1 MKFEQLLMT
10 RLLISLLMM
19 IPMFAGAVAVKDVE
33 NVHVKNRT
41 RYVTDMA
48 GMLSPQAVARIDSL
62 MADAWRQSSAE
73 PVVVIVDNLDG
84 EDIDDYATELFELW
98 KPGKKDNDNGVIL
111 LISRDDRKF
120 VIRTGYGVEGVLPDA
135 LCWTILNQ
143 TMKPYF
149 QQGDYDGG
157 VVAAATDL
165 NRVLTDEEARAE
177 LMSKYK
183 NDSEWAGADDFFKV
197 YLSICLIL
205 LVAFAVYYFCL
216 LVNSRGKDTAEAYH
230 LFEKNKLAV
239 MVLTA
244 ATLGIMAPVLIAW
257 LLTMRHIRTRRHLCS
272 NCSTPMTRLDEETD
286 NKYLTPAQD
295 AEERLNSVDY
305 DVWLCPTCNQTEII
319 PFINRQKNYSVC
331 HVCGARTA
339 ALVSDRIT
347 RQPTTMSFGQGVKTY
362 RCFNCHNMTNRTY
375 QIPKVVAPP
384 VILGGGG
391 RGFGGGG
398 GFSGGSFGGGMTG
411 GGGSRGGW

>member
-1 MKFEQLLMT
+1 MCMSRTVPAMSPTWPECSPRRLSRGSIPLWLT
-10 RLLISLLMM
+10 RGGSL
-19 IPMFAGAVAVKDVE
+19 PV
-33 NVHVKNRT
+33 
-41 RYVTDMA
+41 
-48 GMLSPQAVARIDSL
+48 
-62 MADAWRQSSAE
+62 E

-98 KPGKKDNDNGVIL
+98 KPGKKDKDNGVIL

-165 NRVLTDEEARAE
+165 NRVLTDDEARAE

-183 NDSEWAGADDFFKV
+183 NDSEGAGADDFFKV

-244 ATLGIMAPVLIAW
+244 ATLGIMGSGADCLAADNEAYPHTSPSLFQ
-257 LLTMRHIRTRRHLCS
+257 LLHTDD
-272 NCSTPMTRLDEETD
+272 TP
-286 NKYLTPAQD
+286 
-295 AEERLNSVDY
+295 
-305 DVWLCPTCNQTEII
+305 
-319 PFINRQKNYSVC
+319 
-331 HVCGARTA
+331 
-339 ALVSDRIT
+339 
-347 RQPTTMSFGQGVKTY
+347 
-362 RCFNCHNMTNRTY
+362 
-375 QIPKVVAPP
+375 
-384 VILGGGG
+384 
-391 RGFGGGG
+391 
-398 GFSGGSFGGGMTG
+398 
-411 GGGSRGGW
+411 

>member
-1 MKFEQLLMT
+1 
-10 RLLISLLMM
+10 MM
-19 IPMFAGAVAVKDVE
+19 IPVMAGAVAVKDVE
-33 NVHVKNRT
+33 NVHVRNRT

-48 GMLSPQAVARIDSL
+48 GMLSPAAVSRVDSL

-73 PVVVIVDNLDG
+73 PVIVIVDNLDG
-84 EDIDDYATELFELW
+84 ENIDDYATELFELW
-98 KPGKKDNDNGVIL
+98 KPGKKDKDNGVIM

-135 LCWTILNQ
+135 VCWTILNQ

-149 QQGDYDGG
+149 QKGDYDGG
-157 VVAAATDL
+157 VIAAAIDM
-165 NRVLTDEEARAE
+165 NRALTDEEARAE
-177 LMSKYK
+177 LMSKYD
-183 NDSEWAGADDFFKV
+183 NDSGAVDDEGNLFNGYLWFSGTLLLIFLGYYIYLLFK
-197 YLSICLIL
+197 
-205 LVAFAVYYFCL
+205 
-216 LVNSRGKDTAEAYH
+216 SRGKDTAEAYH

-257 LLTMRHIRTRRHLCS
+257 LLTMRHIRTRKHLCT
-272 NCSTPMTRLDEETD
+272 NCSTPMERLDEETD

-319 PFINRQKNYSVC
+319 PYINRQKNYSVC

-347 RQPTTMSFGQGVKTY
+347 RQPTTTAKGQGVRTY
-362 RCFNCHNMTNRTY
+362 RCFNCNNIINRPY
-375 QIPKVVAPP
+375 DIPKVVAPP
-384 VILGGGG
+384 IILGGGG
-391 RGFGGGG
+391 GGFGGGGG

>member
-1 MKFEQLLMT
+1 MLC
-10 RLLISLLMM
+10 
-19 IPMFAGAVAVKDVE
+19 GAVAVKDVD
-33 NVHVKNRT
+33 NVHVADRS

-48 GMLSPQAVARIDSL
+48 GMLSVAAVARADSL

-73 PVVVIVDNLDG
+73 PVIVIVDNLDG
-84 EDIDDYATELFELW
+84 ENIDDYATELFELW
-98 KPGKKDNDNGVIL
+98 KPGKKDKDNGVIML
-111 LISRDDRKF
+111 VSRDDRKF

-149 QQGDYDGG
+149 QRGDYDGG

-165 NRVLTDEEARAE
+165 NRALTSEEARAE
-177 LMSKYK
+177 LMSRYQ
-183 NDSEWAGADDFFKV
+183 NDAQADDEGNLFV
-197 YLSICLIL
+197 NYLIFSGVL
-205 LVAFAVYYFCL
+205 LVAFVIIYIVMLFRA
-216 LVNSRGKDTAEAYH
+216 RGKDTAEAYH
-230 LFEKNKLAV
+230 MFEKNKLLV

-244 ATLGIMAPVLIAW
+244 ATLGFLAPVLVAW
-257 LLTMRHIRTRRHLCS
+257 LLTMRHIRTRKRLCS
-272 NCSTPMTRLDEETD
+272 NCSTQMQRLDEETD

-305 DVWLCPTCNQTEII
+305 DVWLCPNCNQTEII

-339 ALVSDRIT
+339 ALVSDTIVS
-347 RQPTTMSFGQGVKTY
+347 QPTTTSRGRGVKTY
-362 RCFNCHNMTNRTY
+362 RCYNCGNTINRQY
-375 QIPKVVAPP
+375 DIPKVVAPP

-391 RGFGGGG
+391 GGGFGGGG
-398 GFSGGSFGGGMTG
+398 SFSGGSFGGGMTG

>member
-1 MKFEQLLMT
+1 MFIPLL
-10 RLLISLLMM
+10 
-19 IPMFAGAVAVKDVE
+19 AGAVAVKDVD
-33 NVHVKNRT
+33 NVHVKDRT

-48 GMLSPQAVARIDSL
+48 GMLSPGAVARVDSL

-98 KPGKKDNDNGVIL
+98 KPGKKDKDNGVIM

-149 QQGDYDGG
+149 QEGDYDGG
-157 VVAAATDL
+157 VVAAATDI
-165 NRVLTDEEARAE
+165 NRVLTEEEARAE
-177 LMSKYK
+177 LMSKYE
-183 NDSEWAGADDFFKV
+183 NDQGAGGEDDFFKV
-197 YLSICLIL
+197 YLTVCLVL
-205 LVAFAVYYFCL
+205 LVAFGVYYLCQL
-216 LVNSRGKDTAEAYH
+216 ARSRGKDTAEAYH
-230 LFEKNKLAV
+230 LFEKSKLTV

-244 ATLGIMAPVLIAW
+244 ATLGILAPVLVLW
-257 LLTMRHIRTRRHLCS
+257 LVTMRRIRTRKRLCS

-347 RQPTTMSFGQGVKTY
+347 RQPTTMSKGQGVKTY
-362 RCFNCHNMTNRTY
+362 RCFNCHNVTNHPY
-375 QIPKVVAPP
+375 ELSLIH
-384 VILGGGG
+384 I
-391 RGFGGGG
+391 
-398 GFSGGSFGGGMTG
+398 
-411 GGGSRGGW
+411 

>member
-1 MKFEQLLMT
+1 
-10 RLLISLLMM
+10 M
-19 IPMFAGAVAVKDVE
+19 IPMFAGAVAVRDVE

-48 GMLSPQAVARIDSL
+48 GMLSPAAVAKVDSL
-62 MADAWRQSSAE
+62 MADVWRQSSAE

-98 KPGKKDNDNGVIL
+98 KPGKKDKDNGVIM
-111 LISRDDRKF
+111 LISKEDRQF
-120 VIRTGYGVEGVLPDA
+120 VIRTGYGAEGVLPDV
-135 LCWTILNQ
+135 LCLAILNR

-149 QQGDYDGG
+149 QKGDYDGG

-165 NRVLTDEEARAE
+165 SRALTSEEARAE
-177 LMSKYK
+177 LMSEYR
-183 NDSEWAGADDFFKV
+183 NDAAADDEGNLFNT
-197 YLSICLIL
+197 YLWFCGLIFL
-205 LVAFAVYYFCL
+205 IFAVYYVSL
-216 LVNSRGKDTAEAYH
+216 LFSSRGKDTAEAYH

-244 ATLGIMAPVLIAW
+244 ATLGMMAPVLVAW
-257 LLTMRHIRTRRHLCS
+257 LLTMRHIRTRKHLCA

-347 RQPTTMSFGQGVKTY
+347 RQPTTMTKGVGIRTY
-362 RCFNCHNMTNRTY
+362 RCFNCDNVTNHPY
-375 QIPKVVAPP
+375 EIPKVVAPP
-384 VILGGGG
+384 VIIGGGG
-391 RGFGGGG
+391 GSGGGG

-411 GGGSRGGW
+411 GGGARGGW

>member
-1 MKFEQLLMT
+1 
-10 RLLISLLMM
+10 M
-19 IPMFAGAVAVKDVE
+19 IPMFAGAVAVRDVE

-48 GMLSPQAVARIDSL
+48 GMLSPAAVAKVDSL
-62 MADAWRQSSAE
+62 MADVWRQSSAE

-98 KPGKKDNDNGVIL
+98 KPGKKDKDNGVIM
-111 LISRDDRKF
+111 LISKEDRQF
-120 VIRTGYGVEGVLPDA
+120 VIRTGYGAEGVLPDA
-135 LCWTILNQ
+135 LCLAILNR

-149 QQGDYDGG
+149 QKGDYDGG

-165 NRVLTDEEARAE
+165 SRALTSEEARAE
-177 LMSKYK
+177 LMSEYR
-183 NDSEWAGADDFFKV
+183 NDAAADDEGNLFNT
-197 YLSICLIL
+197 YLWFCGLIFL
-205 LVAFAVYYFCL
+205 IFAVYYVSL
-216 LVNSRGKDTAEAYH
+216 LFRSRGKDTAEAYH

-244 ATLGIMAPVLIAW
+244 ATLGMMAPVLVAW
-257 LLTMRHIRTRRHLCS
+257 LLTMRHIRTRKHLCA

-347 RQPTTMSFGQGVKTY
+347 RQPTTMTKGVGIRTY
-362 RCFNCHNMTNRTY
+362 RCFNCDNVTNHPY
-375 QIPKVVAPP
+375 EIPKVVAPP
-384 VILGGGG
+384 VIIGGGG
-391 RGFGGGG
+391 GSGGGG

-411 GGGSRGGW
+411 GGGARGGW

>member
-1 MKFEQLLMT
+1 MFD
-10 RLLISLLMM
+10 RLIRYILILPFL
-19 IPMFAGAVAVKDVE
+19 ILYPLTAGAVAVEDVE
-33 NVHVKNRT
+33 NVHVINRD

-48 GMLSPQAVARIDSL
+48 GMLSPQAIARVDSL

-98 KPGKKDNDNGVIL
+98 KPGKKDKDNGVIM

-120 VIRTGYGVEGVLPDA
+120 VIRTGYGAEGVLPDA
-135 LCWTILNQ
+135 LCWEILNME
-143 TMKPYF
+143 MKPHF
-149 QQGDYDGG
+149 VKGDYDAG
-157 VVAAATDL
+157 VIAASIAM
-165 NRVLTDEEARAE
+165 NKALTDEEARAE
-177 LMSKYK
+177 LMSKYE
-183 NDSEWAGADDFFKV
+183 NNAQAPDSGGNLFATYLKIALGLLAVFSVYFIYLVFKT
-197 YLSICLIL
+197 
-205 LVAFAVYYFCL
+205 
-216 LVNSRGKDTAEAYH
+216 RKMDTAEAYH
-230 LFEKNKLAV
+230 MFEKNKLTV
-239 MVLTA
+239 MALTA
-244 ATLGIMAPVLIAW
+244 GTLGIMLPVLAAW
-257 LLTMRHIRTRRHLCS
+257 LLMMRHIRRRKHICS
-272 NCSTPMTRLDEETD
+272 NCSSEMKLLDEETD

-339 ALVSDRIT
+339 ALVSDTIVRHPSTT
-347 RQPTTMSFGQGVKTY
+347 REGQGIKTY
-362 RCFNCHNMTNRTY
+362 RCFNCHNHTNRPYT
-375 QIPKVVAPP
+375 IPKVVAPP
-384 VILGGGG
+384 IILGGGG
-391 RGFGGGG
+391 GGFGSGG

>member
-1 MKFEQLLMT
+1 
-10 RLLISLLMM
+10 M
-19 IPMFAGAVAVKDVE
+19 IPMLAGAVAVKDVE

-48 GMLSPQAVARIDSL
+48 GMLSPATVARVDSL

-73 PVVVIVDNLDG
+73 PVIVIVDNLDG

-98 KPGKKDNDNGVIL
+98 KPGKKDKDNGVIM

-120 VIRTGYGVEGVLPDA
+120 VIRTGYGVEGILPDA
-135 LCWTILNQ
+135 ICWTILNQ

-149 QQGDYDGG
+149 QGGDYDAG
-157 VVAAATDL
+157 VTAAATDL
-165 NRVLTDEEARAE
+165 NRALTSEEARAE
-177 LMSKYK
+177 LMSQYE
-183 NDSEWAGADDFFKV
+183 NDAAVDDEGNLFNS
-197 YLSICLIL
+197 YLWVCGFLLLVFIAYYIL
-205 LVAFAVYYFCL
+205 LLFR
-216 LVNSRGKDTAEAYH
+216 SRGKDTAEAYH
-230 LFEKNKLAV
+230 LFEKSKLIV

-244 ATLGIMAPVLIAW
+244 ATLGIMFPVLIAW
-257 LLTMRHIRTRRHLCS
+257 LVTMRHIRTRKHLCT
-272 NCSTPMTRLDEETD
+272 NCSSPMKRLDEETD

-295 AEERLNSVDY
+295 AEERFNSVDY

-319 PFINRQKNYSVC
+319 PYINRQKNFSIC
-331 HVCGARTA
+331 HICGARTA

-347 RQPTTMSFGQGVKTY
+347 RQPTTTVTGQGIKTY
-362 RCFNCHNMTNRTY
+362 RCFNCGNLTNLPY
-375 QIPKVVAPP
+375 EIPKVVAPP
-384 VILGGGG
+384 IILGGGG
-391 RGFGGGG
+391 GFGEGG